1 VQIVEPYN
9 LQNLLQTYQQIK
21 AAYGL
26 LDDNCRI
33 VTNDEYSVLLA
44 AQLREALNL
53 AGDRPT
59 MIRQFTDKSYLKSAL
74 KNSSIRVP
82 KHLIFNQSQYRQEGI
97 SYLQFVIKELGN
109 DVFVKPVIGAGSE
122 KTRRIHTIDELQA
135 WCDSNI
141 DSDDE
146 FEFNEFIRGE
156 LYNTSIVMKN
166 GQPCYFAACKHY
178 RPNDDFIYGHAIGNI
193 VVREEDPKF
202 EKLRQF
208 SNDTL
213 QSLEHGYPKNGVL
226 NIDFFLQ
233 EGSEE
238 PILMEVA
245 ARTPGGLVSKMFYTY
260 QGVRLNEL
268 HLQLQ
273 MGDDPEI
280 ILKNRNEWKYS
291 AYSIHPKQEG
301 VVTEI
306 EKPILDSDVEVYWQI
321 YLGETLKASES
332 MRDVAIAMLLSNHD
346 FSTLEQDYKLAN
358 SLSLYKTKKD
368 SFQELKAVFVA
379 VTA

>member
-1 VQIVEPYN
+1 
-9 LQNLLQTYQQIK
+9 
-21 AAYGL
+21 
-26 LDDNCRI
+26 
-33 VTNDEYSVLLA
+33 
-44 AQLREALNL
+44 
-53 AGDRPT
+53 
-59 MIRQFTDKSYLKSAL
+59 M
-74 KNSSIRVP
+74 
-82 KHLIFNQSQYRQEGI
+82 
-97 SYLQFVIKELGN
+97 
-109 DVFVKPVIGAGSE
+109 
-122 KTRRIHTIDELQA
+122 
-135 WCDSNI
+135 
-141 DSDDE
+141 
-146 FEFNEFIRGE
+146 
-156 LYNTSIVMKN
+156 
-166 GQPCYFAACKHY
+166 
-178 RPNDDFIYGHAIGNI
+178 
-193 VVREEDPKF
+193 
-202 EKLRQF
+202 
-208 SNDTL
+208 
-213 QSLEHGYPKNGVL
+213 QSLEHDYPKNGVL

-280 ILKNRNEWKYS
+280 ILKNRSEWKYS

-321 YLGETLKASES
+321 YLGETLKVSES

-379 VTA
+379 LTV